1 MLWELNLVEIEKAEL
16 SRADEAY
23 AIVAEYY
30 EAVDVMVREDAAEFR
45 AKYFGSGAGI
55 WLARDGEAVAGC
67 IALRPLEEIAGCGE
81 VKRLYVKPAYRG
93 QGIAE
98 RLLEALEAYAR
109 ESGYGAIYL
118 DSKDDLMAA
127 LRFYARHGYVECA
140 RYNENPQATV
150 FMRKELEREEK
161 QR

>member
-1 MLWELNLVEIEKAEL
+1 MIRVEKAGL
-16 SRADEAY
+16 SEAAEAY

-30 EAVDVMVREDAAEFR
+30 EAVEVVVREDAAEFR
-45 AKYFGSGAGI
+45 AKYFGPGAGI
-55 WLARDGEAVAGC
+55 WLARDGEAVVGC
-67 IALRPLEEIAGCGE
+67 IALRPLKEIAGCGE
-81 VKRLYVKPAYRG
+81 VKRLYVKPEYRG
-93 QGIAE
+93 RAIAE

-118 DSKDDLMAA
+118 DSKDDLKTA

-150 FMRKELEREEK
+150 FMRKGLEREE
-161 QR
+161 RHR